1 MLESKFNDGKIS
13 VHDLPLSYCPFHVVW
28 RNLLGDTFLSSDK
41 KIKSDWPENQKII
54 VGVWIFASV
63 FIGAGTFTVGLLIL
77 LNVIKIPT

>member
-1 MLESKFNDGKIS
+1 MTEKFLYTIFHYLIVPSMLFGGIYLVIRSF
-13 VHDLPLSYCPFHVVW
+13 
-28 RNLLGDTFLSSDK
+28 LLIK

-54 VGVWIFASV
+54 VGIWIFASV